1 VSRHVLILNLA
12 AVTAVHA
19 ALLYSLLAQQVEPA
33 QMDERRVIEGV
44 MLVASSAKVNKIDEI
59 KPEKKQKV
67 KKEIKKKAPAVK
79 PEPEKDVLQRPIEV
93 PEPQPVTA
101 AKTETIEQVTEDM
114 VEDTPQHNVKEVAI
128 TPPGINDAVRR
139 KNPLPAYPRL
149 SKRLREE
156 GVVIL
161 ELWVLEDGT
170 VADLIVKTSS
180 GYPRLDQAA
189 VAAVKRWYYTPATRG
204 GEAVAYRYEQPVEFA
219 IQ

>member
-1 VSRHVLILNLA
+1 MSRRVLILNLA

-19 ALLYSLLAQQVEPA
+19 ALLYSLLAQQVEPV
-33 QMDERRVIEGV
+33 QRDERRMIEGI
-44 MLVASSAKVNKIDEI
+44 MLVASSAKANKIDEI

-67 KKEIKKKAPAVK
+67 KKKAPALK
-79 PEPEKDVLQRPIEV
+79 PGPEKDVLQRPVEV

-101 AKTETIEQVTEDM
+101 AKTETVEQVTEDL
-114 VEDTPQHNVKEVAI
+114 VEDTPTHNVKEVAV

-156 GVVIL
+156 GIVIL

-170 VADLIVKTSS
+170 VADLSVKTSS

-189 VAAVKRWYYTPATRG
+189 VAAVKRWRYTPASRG
-204 GEAVAYRYEQPVEFA
+204 GEAVAYRYEQPIEFA